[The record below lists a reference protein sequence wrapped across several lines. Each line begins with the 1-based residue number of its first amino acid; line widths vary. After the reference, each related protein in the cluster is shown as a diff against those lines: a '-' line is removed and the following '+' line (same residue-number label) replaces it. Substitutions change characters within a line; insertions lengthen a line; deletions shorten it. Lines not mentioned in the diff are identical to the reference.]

1 MSANKRSILFVIVT
15 LVFNAGCTTVRPI
28 DGDEPT
34 SYVQAIKVGD
44 KVRLAYLDERVRE
57 IRVTE
62 INDREIVGKLESGAV
77 VIADWQDI
85 YAVERVTISPLK
97 TAGAAV
103 GIVVAIPV
111 LVLLAVA
118 SGCASTYC

>member
-1 MSANKRSILFVIVT
+1 MSASKRSILFVIVT
-15 LVFNAGCTTVRPI
+15 LVFNSGCTTVRPI
-28 DGDEPT
+28 DADEPT
-34 SYVQAIKVGD
+34 SYVQEIKVGD

-62 INDREIVGKLESGAV
+62 IDDREIVGKLESGAV

-118 SGCASTYC
+118 SGCVSTYC

>member
-1 MSANKRSILFVIVT
+1 MSISKRSIQFVIVT
-15 LVFNAGCTTVRPI
+15 LLFNSGCTTIRPI
-28 DGDEPT
+28 DADEPS
-34 SYVQAIKVGD
+34 SYVQEIKVGD

-57 IRVTE
+57 IRVTAINEQE
-62 INDREIVGKLESGAV
+62 IIGKLESGAM

-85 YAVERVTISPLK
+85 YSVERVTISPLK

-103 GIVVAIPV
+103 GVMVAIPV

-118 SGCASTYC
+118 SGCVSTYC